1 MPFRLGIA
9 GLCTSHPENWVPI
22 IRELD
27 SDIEITAVWDSGETR
42 PAGFAGA
49 FARRFGI
56 PNAVD
61 LLESMLPLVDGAIIH
76 TANWDRH
83 IVQAEPFVLAGK
95 AVFIDKPIV
104 GNPRDAEKVLAW
116 IRQGHRVT
124 GGSALRCCDEIAA
137 LLAIPEAER
146 GAIRT
151 VYASIGK
158 DGFNYGIHG
167 YSLLC
172 GVLGD
177 GLQSARCI
185 ACGDQ
190 KQIITEWSGGRAG
203 ILTIC
208 PGNWLPFN
216 ATVTTDKQ
224 IIQLAIDAGKLYR
237 PLLERAL
244 PYLSGKSST
253 PPFPAAQL
261 LAPEMAAMAA
271 LASQYAR
278 GTGVPIGAIPQEL
291 PGYDGFSFARGYR
304 RGRDG

>member
-42 PAGFAGA
+42 PTGFAGA

-61 LLESMLPLVDGAIIH
+61 HLESMLPLVDGAIIH

-190 KQIITEWSGGRAG
+190 RQIIMEWSAMERN
-203 ILTIC
+203 ILT
-208 PGNWLPFN
+208 
-216 ATVTTDKQ
+216 DY
-224 IIQLAIDAGKLYR
+224 YR

-278 GTGVPIGAIPQEL
+278 GARVPIGAIPQEL